1 MSDNDNRFNSEE
13 KFEFV
18 KKINIID
25 ENIFNSGAYYEIPLY
40 QRAYAWEDK
49 EIGQL
54 IEDINDIKVDDKT
67 AVQPNY
73 YIGTLIVSKQDSE
86 EKYEVVDG
94 QQRLTTLYLLFNY
107 LGIETKPTL
116 TFACREKSNYSLRN
130 IKNVIDII
138 NENIEAIKYKDDN
151 NEFEHS
157 IENGIKIIKD
167 KFITNNINK
176 KDFIKKLSKVVIFR
190 IVVPKHTDLN
200 RYFETM
206 NVRGEQL
213 EQHDILK
220 AELMGYL
227 INNDEKEM
235 FAKIWDA
242 CSDMS
247 GYIQMHFITDLR
259 TAIFGESWDEI
270 PSNNSLKDCK
280 IEKKQIAKN
289 NKDKKVKGELPETI
303 NDIIVRDCNIEDYD
317 GVDDNDVRVRFESII
332 DFPYFLL
339 HTLKLY
345 IYLNSVKHKEQ
356 DKKII
361 NELLDDKKLYDTFN
375 NVIKNGKA
383 ADGWVISDNKEDFS
397 RSFIVCLLRTRFLF
411 DKYII
416 KREFAKDNVDGNWSL
431 KRLKKEEEK
440 NKSKSYYVNTDF
452 GEEVLNKT
460 NVMIQ
465 SALRVSYT
473 SPRIMHWI
481 TDLLIWLS
489 KEDCQKINK
498 NEMINYNKEAEHI
511 AEKAVNEAFLGKNT
525 DEIDSLGVKI
535 PHIVFNYLDYLLW
548 KNNKDKYKDFE
559 FEFRNSVEHWYPQ
572 NPAEDKWEDVNTF
585 GNLCIIQ
592 RNINSRFSNMAPEAK
607 KSSYAKHIEK
617 GSIKL
622 RIMSDLTINEDGVTA
637 KERWKSDVCKQHEKE
652 MLKVLGFVDVNN
664 KITLLNES

>member
-1 MSDNDNRFNSEE
+1 M
-13 KFEFV
+13 
-18 KKINIID
+18 
-25 ENIFNSGAYYEIPLY
+25 
-40 QRAYAWEDK
+40 
-49 EIGQL
+49 
-54 IEDINDIKVDDKT
+54 
-67 AVQPNY
+67 
-73 YIGTLIVSKQDSE
+73 
-86 EKYEVVDG
+86 
-94 QQRLTTLYLLFNY
+94 
-107 LGIETKPTL
+107 
-116 TFACREKSNYSLRN
+116 
-130 IKNVIDII
+130 
-138 NENIEAIKYKDDN
+138 
-151 NEFEHS
+151 
-157 IENGIKIIKD
+157 
-167 KFITNNINK
+167 
-176 KDFIKKLSKVVIFR
+176 
-190 IVVPKHTDLN
+190 
-200 RYFETM
+200 
-206 NVRGEQL
+206 
-213 EQHDILK
+213 
-220 AELMGYL
+220 
-227 INNDEKEM
+227 
-235 FAKIWDA
+235 
-242 CSDMS
+242 
-247 GYIQMHFITDLR
+247 
-259 TAIFGESWDEI
+259 
-270 PSNNSLKDCK
+270 
-280 IEKKQIAKN
+280 
-289 NKDKKVKGELPETI
+289 
-303 NDIIVRDCNIEDYD
+303 
-317 GVDDNDVRVRFESII
+317 
-332 DFPYFLL
+332 

-452 GEEVLNKT
+452 GEEALNKT

-548 KNNKDKYKDFE
+548 KNNKDKYKDVE

>member
-1 MSDNDNRFNSEE
+1 MSDYVNKLHVIKCEKDN
-13 KFEFV
+13 FV
-18 KKINIID
+18 ID
-25 ENIFNSGAYYEIPLY
+25 ESIFNSGVNYEIPLY
-40 QRAYAWEDK
+40 QRAFAWEDK
-49 EIGQL
+49 EIDQL
-54 IEDINDIKVDDKT
+54 IEDINDIDIKENDK
-67 AVQPNY
+67 ADKKRSY
-73 YIGTLIVSKQDSE
+73 YIGTLIVSKLNED
-86 EKYEVVDG
+86 KYEVVDG
-94 QQRLTTLYLLFNY
+94 QQRLTSLYLLLNC
-107 LGIETKPTL
+107 LGIETNPTL
-116 TFACREKSNYSLRN
+116 TFACREKSNYTLKN
-130 IKNVIDII
+130 ITNII
-138 NENIEAIKYKDDN
+138 NERKEVDSDKV
-151 NEFEHS
+151 EHS
-157 IENGIKIIKD
+157 IENGIKIIKEKLKMD
-167 KFITNNINK
+167 NINEES
-176 KDFIKKLSKVVIFR
+176 FIKKLSKVVIFR
-190 IVVPKHTDLN
+190 IEVPEHTDLN

-227 INNDEKEM
+227 NNNDEKEM

-270 PSNNSLKDCK
+270 PSNNSLKDY
-280 IEKKQIAKN
+280 IEKERIANK
-289 NKDKKVKGELPETI
+289 NKDKDSKSELPETI

-332 DFPYFLL
+332 SFPFFLL

-345 IYLNSVKHKEQ
+345 IYLYNIRHKER
-356 DKKII
+356 DNKII
-361 NELLDDKKLYDTFN
+361 NELLDDKKLCDTFY
-375 NVIKNGKA
+375 NVIENGTTEEGKA
-383 ADGWVISDNKEDFS
+383 IAGNEKDFAS
-397 RSFIVCLLRTRFLF
+397 SFIVCLLRTRYLF

-431 KRLKKEEEK
+431 KRLKKEEK

-452 GEEVLNKT
+452 GEEALNKT

-473 SPRIMHWI
+473 SPRVMHWI
-481 TDLLIWLS
+481 TNLLIWLS

-622 RIMSDLTINEDGVTA
+622 RIMSDLTISEDGVNA

-652 MLKVLGFVDVNN
+652 MLKVLGFVDTNN

>member
-67 AVQPNY
+67 TVQPNY
-73 YIGTLIVSKQDSE
+73 YIGTLIVSKQDNE

-227 INNDEKEM
+227 NDNDEKER

-247 GYIQMHFITDLR
+247 GYIQMHLTDLR

-303 NDIIVRDCNIEDYD
+303 NDIIVRDFNIEDYD

-361 NELLDDKKLYDTFN
+361 NELLDDKKLCDTFN

-431 KRLKKEEEK
+431 KSLKKQEGK
-440 NKSKSYYVNTDF
+440 PSKPYYVNTKF
-452 GEEVLNKT
+452 GEETLTKT
-460 NVMIQ
+460 NIMIQ

-489 KEDCQKINK
+489 KENCQKINK
-498 NEMINYNKEAEHI
+498 YEMINYNKEAEHI
-511 AEKAVNEAFLGKNT
+511 AEKAVNDAFLGKST

-548 KNNKDKYKDFE
+548 KNDKDKYKDFE

-622 RIMSDLTINEDGVTA
+622 RIMSDLTINKDGVNA

-664 KITLLNES
+664 KITLLNET

>member
-1 MSDNDNRFNSEE
+1 
-13 KFEFV
+13 
-18 KKINIID
+18 
-25 ENIFNSGAYYEIPLY
+25 
-40 QRAYAWEDK
+40 
-49 EIGQL
+49 
-54 IEDINDIKVDDKT
+54 
-67 AVQPNY
+67 
-73 YIGTLIVSKQDSE
+73 
-86 EKYEVVDG
+86 
-94 QQRLTTLYLLFNY
+94 
-107 LGIETKPTL
+107 
-116 TFACREKSNYSLRN
+116 
-130 IKNVIDII
+130 
-138 NENIEAIKYKDDN
+138 
-151 NEFEHS
+151 
-157 IENGIKIIKD
+157 
-167 KFITNNINK
+167 
-176 KDFIKKLSKVVIFR
+176 
-190 IVVPKHTDLN
+190 
-200 RYFETM
+200 M

-227 INNDEKEM
+227 NNNDEKEM

-270 PSNNSLKDCK
+270 PSNNSLKDY
-280 IEKKQIAKN
+280 IEKERIANK
-289 NKDKKVKGELPETI
+289 NKDKDSKSELPETI

-361 NELLDDKKLYDTFN
+361 NELLDDKKLCDTFN
-375 NVIKNGKA
+375 NVIENGTTEEGKA
-383 ADGWVISDNKEDFS
+383 IAGNEKDFAS
-397 RSFIVCLLRTRFLF
+397 SFIVCLLRTRFLF

-452 GEEVLNKT
+452 GEEALNKT

-622 RIMSDLTINEDGVTA
+622 RIMSDLTISEDGVNA

-652 MLKVLGFVDVNN
+652 MLKVLGFVDTNN